1 MDFRD
6 RLRAVIEY
14 KGLSVKE
21 LASKTEISYST
32 FLSYIDARGTL
43 PNVLTAV
50 RLAKILGVSVEWLVA
65 GDEKSEKADIELQ
78 ALSDEKSKLLDN
90 FCKLSAHDKTLLS
103 ELCKSLAGKTCA
115 V

>member
-50 RLAKILGVSVEWLVA
+50 RLAKMLGVSVEWLVA
-65 GDEKSEKADIELQ
+65 GDDEERAKTSFSP
-78 ALSDEKSKLLDN
+78 LSDEKLKLLDN
-90 FCKLSAHDKTLLS
+90 FCKLSAHDKNLLF
-103 ELCKSLAGKTCA
+103 ELCKTLAGKKSEN
-115 V
+115 